1 MPLSKKAFSVLL
13 ANSGLEEV
21 KYINRIIIYREIGIV
36 KITIYSIKFNVG
48 SKRENFNI
56 T

>member
-21 KYINRIIIYREIGIV
+21 KYINRMIIYREIGIV
-36 KITIYSIKFNVG
+36 KITIYSCRFIVG
-48 SKRENFNI
+48 SKRLNFNMR
-56 T
+56 